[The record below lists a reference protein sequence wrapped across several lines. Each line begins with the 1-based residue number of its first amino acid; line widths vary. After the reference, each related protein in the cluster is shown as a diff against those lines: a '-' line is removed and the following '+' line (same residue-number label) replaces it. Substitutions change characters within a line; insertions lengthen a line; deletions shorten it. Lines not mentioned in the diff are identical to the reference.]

1 MAKTGLPMSD
11 SPIEPMVR
19 NAWYIAAWS
28 HEVTEKPLA
37 RRLVGEDAV
46 LFRDASGRVGILE
59 DRCCHRAAPLS
70 LGNVVEAGLQCG
82 YHGMVYGA
90 DGASTGN
97 SGEEEDRGLY
107 GVRSFPAVERQNFVW
122 AWMGDPGLADE
133 SPIIDFPFHDAGAEW
148 PFRFGCYRYDANFM
162 FVIDNLMDLTHLG
175 YVHGSTIGGFP
186 QSHVD
191 AEMET
196 TATANGAKFIRW
208 MMASP
213 PPPSFVAVGG
223 FEGPVDR
230 WSEFEYVAP
239 ASVLQWGGAL
249 DVGRGARQNRNQEGG
264 VSLRLF
270 HHATPET
277 GDDLPLFLVGRQPQP
292 RAGLAGGGALLPGRL
307 RCVPR
312 GQGDDRGPAGGRSRA
327 TPDAGCTIAAT
338 TRAVALARRA
348 LHRMSAAELRSAAE

>member
-1 MAKTGLPMSD
+1 MTMTGPPMSD
-11 SPIEPMVR
+11 NPIEPMVR

-28 HEVTEKPLA
+28 HEVGDEPLA
-37 RRLVGEDAV
+37 RTLLGEEAV
-46 LFRDASGRVGILE
+46 LFRDAAGRVGILE

-70 LGNVVEAGLQCG
+70 LGSVVEAGLQCG
-82 YHGMVYGA
+82 YHGMVFGA
-90 DGASTGN
+90 DGACTGN
-97 SGEEEDRGLY
+97 PGEEEDRGLY

-122 AWMGDPGLADE
+122 AWMGDPALADE
-133 SPIIDFPFHDAGAEW
+133 SRIVDFPFHDAGAEW
-148 PFRFGCYRYDANFM
+148 PFRFDRYRFEANFM
-162 FVIDNLMDLTHLG
+162 FVMDNLMDLTHLG

-196 TATANGAKFIRW
+196 TATANGAKFVRW

-213 PPPSFVAVGG
+213 PPPSFVAIGG

-239 ASVLQWGGAL
+239 ASVLQWGGAHA
-249 DVGRGARQNRNQEGG
+249 VGRGARQDRNREGG
-264 VSLRLF
+264 LSLRLF

-277 GDDLPLFLVGRQPQP
+277 ETTCHYFWSVANRNRAVDSPEGERFYKDVSEAFLEDKATIEAQQ
-292 RAGLAGGGALLPGRL
+292 RAISRDPERGLHYR
-307 RCVPR
+307 RH
-312 GQGDDRGPAGGRSRA
+312 DE
-327 TPDAGCTIAAT
+327 
-338 TRAVALARRA
+338 AVALARRA